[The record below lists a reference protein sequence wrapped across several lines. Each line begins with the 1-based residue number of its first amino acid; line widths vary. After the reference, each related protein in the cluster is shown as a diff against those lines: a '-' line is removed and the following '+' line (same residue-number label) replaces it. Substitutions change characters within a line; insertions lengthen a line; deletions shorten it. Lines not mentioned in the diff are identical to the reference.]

1 MGKEARFPFSLSCFP
16 PSPPS
21 LRFAPATQLTLEEVT
36 THEDVLRASSSGGI
50 SDELKKKKVK
60 GMFIVE
66 GALS

>member
-1 MGKEARFPFSLSCFP
+1 MKEARFPFSLSCFP

-50 SDELKKKKVK
+50 SDKFLRTSACE
-60 GMFIVE
+60 
-66 GALS
+66 AN